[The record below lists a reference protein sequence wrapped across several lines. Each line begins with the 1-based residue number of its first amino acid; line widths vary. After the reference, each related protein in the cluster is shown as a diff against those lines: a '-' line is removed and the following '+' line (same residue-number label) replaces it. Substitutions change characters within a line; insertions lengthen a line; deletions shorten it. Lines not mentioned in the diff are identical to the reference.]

1 VTNDTMAGSLY
12 LLIGAML
19 LFGAL
24 IGRREP
30 WARKATY
37 FLVWTGIL
45 ASGFLL
51 FSFRDDLGYVAQ
63 RVRAEATGRPVTTG
77 TTVRIPM
84 AIDGHFWIQAEVNGQ
99 PVRFLVD
106 SGATMTTID
115 RGLATGIGIATN
127 GARDQL
133 VRTGNGFIKVSSGV
147 ARTIA
152 VGGLKRRDVR
162 LHIAENDDLNVL
174 GMNFLSS
181 LNRWSVEGRWLVLE
195 G

>member
-1 VTNDTMAGSLY
+1 MAGSLY
-12 LLIGAML
+12 LLIAAML

-30 WARKATY
+30 WAVKLTY
-37 FLVWTGIL
+37 LLVWSSIL

-77 TTVRIPM
+77 TTVRVPM
-84 AIDGHFWIQAEVNGQ
+84 AIDGHFWIQAEINGR

-115 RGLATGIGIATN
+115 RDLANSIGIATN

-133 VRTGNGFIKVSSGV
+133 VRTGNGFIKVSSGI
-147 ARTIA
+147 ARTVQI
-152 VGGLKRRDVR
+152 GGLERRDVR

-181 LNRWSVEGRWLVLE
+181 LNRWGVEGRWLVLE